1 MKTLIIRLLSLSLL
15 ATVYAEP
22 RALGAD
28 DEKSAD
34 LAIQT
39 VEWLPQGRFTAA
51 GPEEMPTGW
60 QVENWVRPY
69 ISLQGDGTDAFLRFD
84 AQYGKDNDKTILAEI
99 PVGEAQAV
107 SVSFLTRGRAI
118 DTGAEAWQTAAVELD
133 FRSNGKK
140 LGQMRLHLPKDS
152 QNWLVLERVDQI
164 PKGTDTI
171 LVRIGFWRSQGV
183 FDVKDLSING
193 LIFPTPEIP
202 KED

>member
-1 MKTLIIRLLSLSLL
+1 
-15 ATVYAEP
+15 
-22 RALGAD
+22 
-28 DEKSAD
+28 
-34 LAIQT
+34 
-39 VEWLPQGRFTAA
+39 
-51 GPEEMPTGW
+51 MPTDW
-60 QVENWVRPY
+60 QVEEWVRSY
-69 ISLQGDGTDAFLRFD
+69 ISLKGEAADPYLRFD
-84 AQYGKDNDKTILAEI
+84 AQHGKGNDKTILAEI
-99 PVGEAQAV
+99 PVDGAQAV
-107 SVSFLTRGRAI
+107 FVSFLARGRDI
-118 DTGAEAWQTAAVELD
+118 ETGTEAWQTAAVELD